1 MTRRPFSVLSTLMIL
16 AFWMGGSGLSGAAA
30 PPTPPAKKSPPA
42 AAEERAAVP
51 PGYRYSVVGKP
62 DPFHPFMETDP
73 AVIKQRQETALKQA
87 GSVRVVKGVP
97 VSPLQR
103 MDVGHFRVIGIVGD
117 ERKRTAM
124 IEDGAAKK
132 YYPIAV
138 GTPIGLNNGRV
149 AKIERDRVI
158 VAEPVQGKGKKK
170 ETRLVTMKLYRH
182 DEGRP

>member
-1 MTRRPFSVLSTLMIL
+1 MIRRPFPVMSALVILTLWL
-16 AFWMGGSGLSGAAA
+16 GGNGLSAAAA
-30 PPTPPAKKSPPA
+30 PKESPPA
-42 AAEERAAVP
+42 VAEKRAPVP
-51 PGYRYSVVGKP
+51 PNYRYSAVGKP
-62 DPFHPFMETDP
+62 DPFLPFMETDA

-97 VSPLQR
+97 ISPLQR
-103 MDVGHFRVIGIVGD
+103 MDVEHFRVIGIIGD
-117 ERKRTAM
+117 ETKRTAM

-158 VAEPVQGKGKKK
+158 VAEPVQGKGKKQ
-170 ETRLVTMKLYRH
+170 ETRLVTMKLYKH